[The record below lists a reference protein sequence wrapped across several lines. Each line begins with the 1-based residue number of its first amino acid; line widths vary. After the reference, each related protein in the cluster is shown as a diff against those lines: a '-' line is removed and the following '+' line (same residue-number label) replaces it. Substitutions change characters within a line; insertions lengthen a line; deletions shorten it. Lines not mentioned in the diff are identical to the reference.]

1 MKVNIANT
9 KLNVYKI
16 VLQEVCKKVSGTEE
30 YIYKKN
36 ILRAMS
42 WKKIIRKKGKLLVYE

>member
-9 KLNVYKI
+9 KLNVYKT

-30 YIYKKN
+30 YIKK
-36 ILRAMS
+36 
-42 WKKIIRKKGKLLVYE
+42 KTF